1 MCIEHLCHIKYC
13 STQTYIVYVRSFKL
27 FGKILDCVKIIFNAA
42 PFQELH
48 RLKWVLSEL
57 LAYCSPH
64 VYSFYILLQVNKWSR
79 AMYISVLSQIWSKP
93 IFFRNSLHK
102 MYHSFSELS
111 GVNCLFQVTV
121 IRLQPLVAAKPSS
134 SSMLCWEYPSWVLC

>member
-13 STQTYIVYVRSFKL
+13 STQTYIVYVRSFKS

-48 RLKWVLSEL
+48 RLKGVLTEL

-64 VYSFYILLQVNKWSR
+64 VYSFHILLQVNKWSR
-79 AMYISVLSQIWSKP
+79 AM
-93 IFFRNSLHK
+93 
-102 MYHSFSELS
+102 
-111 GVNCLFQVTV
+111 
-121 IRLQPLVAAKPSS
+121 
-134 SSMLCWEYPSWVLC
+134 

>member
-48 RLKWVLSEL
+48 RLKGVLTEL

-64 VYSFYILLQVNKWSR
+64 VYSFHILLQVNKWSR
-79 AMYISVLSQIWSKP
+79 AMYISVLSQIWNP
-93 IFFRNSLHK
+93 FSLEIVCIK
-102 MYHSFSELS
+102 CIILS
-111 GVNCLFQVTV
+111 QNYL
-121 IRLQPLVAAKPSS
+121 
-134 SSMLCWEYPSWVLC
+134 E